1 MNESKIQQR
10 LRGRGKNIRL
20 GLLLIL
26 LLIVLPI
33 ILLLNSSTVQRSLWR
48 NFVDPRL
55 ANIGLMSDFQGFKYN
70 FPNSMTDVLS
80 IDSLRCYLGA
90 ENLHSFNSYR
100 KGWDP
105 EIIGGGAYY
114 PILTT
119 YTFGI
124 NLKF

>member
-1 MNESKIQQR
+1 MDGRFDPNNPVRYPDYPR
-10 LRGRGKNIRL
+10 LEVLTNSGSANTETSDFWVIDSGYLRVKNIQL
-20 GLLLIL
+20 G
-26 LLIVLPI
+26 
-33 ILLLNSSTVQRSLWR
+33 
-48 NFVDPRL
+48 
-55 ANIGLMSDFQGFKYN
+55 YN
-70 FPNSMTDVLS
+70 FPNALTDV
-80 IDSLRCYLGA
+80 IGVDSLRFYLGA

-119 YTFGI
+119 YTFGL